1 MERRCTIATLV
12 LLIISLTGVQAQNT
26 TTGSLFIDVH
36 MLRPGSVTAAD
47 VATAHAK
54 DLAVQSKYGVSFK
67 KYWVDE
73 KNGTIYCLSSAP
85 DSAHIAA
92 AHNEAHGLIP
102 QQVYRVLGG
111 KPSASAARLPYFIDI
126 HNAGAGN
133 VTAAAVAVAH
143 EKDLAAQKEYGVH
156 FINYWVCEEKGWVFC
171 LSQTKHPQNVFNT
184 HKAAHGLLPA
194 VIIPVV
200 QGR

>member
-1 MERRCTIATLV
+1 MEMRLTIATLV
-12 LLIISLTGVQAQNT
+12 LMIFQLTDVPAQNT
-26 TTGSLFIDVH
+26 TNNNLFIDVH

-47 VATAHAK
+47 VAAAHAK
-54 DLAVQSKYGVSFK
+54 DLAVQAKYGVSFK
-67 KYWVDE
+67 QYWVDE
-73 KNGTIYCLSSAP
+73 KNGTVYCLSSAP

-92 AHNEAHGLIP
+92 AHNEAHGLLP
-102 QQVYRVLGG
+102 QQVYQVLGG
-111 KPSASAARLPYFIDI
+111 KPAASAPRLPYFIDI

-133 VTAAAVAVAH
+133 VTATAVASAH
-143 EKDLAAQKEYGVH
+143 EKDIAVQKRYGVH

-171 LSQTKHPQNVFNT
+171 LSQANDPERIFNT

-200 QGR
+200 QGK